1 MPLRDRVRSAAP
13 EAPAGAQAAKIKD
26 TRRSL
31 ISGLS
36 YGLFGFVLG
45 AIFWHFVGFWDFVG
59 QVMFKS
65 RTGDTE
71 IAQASAPPKLKDRV
85 SGVTAL
91 AVMPEPHSCSTLQLD
106 RDTGITSMAPCEA
119 TPLPLRSVSAAKRDD
134 RWVSAEQRNHQAA
147 ARGWSAIRIE
157 PAGSKPVEQASVD

>member
-1 MPLRDRVRSAAP
+1 MPLRDRVRGVAP
-13 EAPAGAQAAKIKD
+13 ISEASVRAAKAGGA
-26 TRRSL
+26 RRPIVSA
-31 ISGLS
+31 LS

-85 SGVTAL
+85 SDVTAL

-134 RWVSAEQRNHQAA
+134 RWVCAEQRNHQAA